1 MGADAAK
8 FKLRLWNNRQL
19 LLASTISTVPL
30 PAPHRLEP
38 SSESRGE
45 RDAAPRQ
52 PCIVVGVSGGV
63 DSAVAL
69 MRLRDSGV
77 ALRAVFMK
85 NWDED
90 DEEAYCPAAQD
101 LADARAVCERLGV
114 PLLTVNFSYEYWE
127 QVFEQFLAEH
137 RSGRTPNP
145 DVLCNQVLKFD
156 AFLNYA
162 RDLGATRIATGHYA
176 RLANHDG
183 RFKLLRA
190 RDENKDQTYFLHRLD
205 QQQLQCAC
213 FPLGELHKPQVR
225 ELARQAQLP
234 IHDKKDST
242 GLCFIGERPFAE
254 FLARFVD
261 PDPGPI
267 RTPGGEVVGE
277 HRGLAFYTIGQR
289 QGLGIGGRAGGAQS
303 PWYVAGKRLHD
314 NTLVAVQGAEH
325 PALFAQ
331 ALIAESAH
339 WIAGSPPVLPV
350 RCSARIR
357 HRQALQR
364 CTVSKNEG
372 ESLHV
377 RFEQPQ
383 RAVAPGQSVVFY
395 RDDECLG
402 GAFIERA
409 VHEQDR

>member
-1 MGADAAK
+1 
-8 FKLRLWNNRQL
+8 
-19 LLASTISTVPL
+19 
-30 PAPHRLEP
+30 
-38 SSESRGE
+38 
-45 RDAAPRQ
+45 
-52 PCIVVGVSGGV
+52 
-63 DSAVAL
+63 
-69 MRLRDSGV
+69 
-77 ALRAVFMK
+77 
-85 NWDED
+85 
-90 DEEAYCPAAQD
+90 
-101 LADARAVCERLGV
+101 
-114 PLLTVNFSYEYWE
+114 
-127 QVFEQFLAEH
+127 
-137 RSGRTPNP
+137 
-145 DVLCNQVLKFD
+145 VLCNQVLKFD

-176 RLANHDG
+176 RLANHGG

-190 RDENKDQTYFLHRLD
+190 CDENKDQTYFLHRLD

-267 RTPGGEVVGE
+267 RTPEGEVVGE

-289 QGLGIGGRAGGAQS
+289 QGLGIGGRAGAAHS

-325 PALFAQ
+325 PALFAP
-331 ALIAESAH
+331 ALIADSAH
-339 WIAGSPPVLPV
+339 WIAGSPPVLPLH
-350 RCSARIR
+350 CSARIR
-357 HRQALQR
+357 HRQGLQR
-364 CTVSKNEG
+364 CTVSNNEG

-395 RDDECLG
+395 LDDECLG
-402 GAFIERA
+402 GAVIERA
-409 VHEQDR
+409 VREQGR